1 MQKIIDKNGRLFGL
15 VSIIDVVVLLVVAV
29 MALALYVRGNRTVT
43 GSTLSNVP
51 ISFQMVIEV
60 APDYLADSI
69 QVGDK
74 IYDKERVGAGALG
87 TITKVELLPPSK
99 PEIYLSGDVLTT
111 GGENCYNVFITAQ
124 GEGIITD
131 GRFTLNRV
139 YEMGA
144 NAARLFYTKYA
155 SFTGVVTDVWQGKAE

>member
-1 MQKIIDKNGRLFGL
+1 M
-15 VSIIDVVVLLVVAV
+15 
-29 MALALYVRGNRTVT
+29 
-43 GSTLSNVP
+43 
-51 ISFQMVIEV
+51 
-60 APDYLADSI
+60 
-69 QVGDK
+69 
-74 IYDKERVGAGALG
+74 
-87 TITKVELLPPSK
+87 LPPSK

-111 GGENCYNVFITAQ
+111 GGENCYNVLITAQ

>member
-1 MQKIIDKNGRLFGL
+1 MTRSGWGPARW
-15 VSIIDVVVLLVVAV
+15 
-29 MALALYVRGNRTVT
+29 
-43 GSTLSNVP
+43 
-51 ISFQMVIEV
+51 
-60 APDYLADSI
+60 APSP
-69 QVGDK
+69 
-74 IYDKERVGAGALG
+74 RW
-87 TITKVELLPPSK
+87 S
-99 PEIYLSGDVLTT
+99 
-111 GGENCYNVFITAQ
+111 CYNVLITAQ